1 MIREIR
7 KVLPSVKVLP
17 EYADVDRRIA
27 ATSDFIKENILLSS
41 SKLDES
47 DEYSSFLSNVLD
59 YNLDSEEKEGSTAL
73 SGLAYYLIK
82 LGSH

>member
-1 MIREIR
+1 M
-7 KVLPSVKVLP
+7 P